1 MAVQQHEIHIPPTSD
16 LGQDVARHRWNVG
29 AQLEEPVSHI
39 KDLEILDSHSLK
51 ILFDVTVETTS
62 KLASCGH

>member
-39 KDLEILDSHSLK
+39 KDLEILDSH
-51 ILFDVTVETTS
+51 IHV
-62 KLASCGH
+62 